1 MIAFDLIC
9 APYRHRFEGWFAS
22 SAEYDRQLTAQLLCC
37 PTCGSVAVTKAIMAP
52 NIARKGNQ
60 AAGPAPRSEPE
71 PEHTVAVSNQPEMP
85 AEIEKAIVALGKI
98 QTRMLEN
105 SDWVGNKFAEE
116 ARAIHYGETPKRIIH
131 GSASANEAQ
140 ALFDEGITVA
150 PLPLPFVP
158 PEAKN

>member
-1 MIAFDLIC
+1 MIAYDLIC
-9 APYRHRFEGWFAS
+9 APYGHRFEGWFAS
-22 SAEYDRQLTAQLLCC
+22 SDEYDRQLTAQLLCC
-37 PTCGSVAVTKAIMAP
+37 PTCGAVAVTKAVMAP

-60 AAGPAPRSEPE
+60 PAVSVPRAEPE
-71 PEHTVAVSNQPEMP
+71 VEQSVAVSNQPEMP
-85 AEIEKAIVALGKI
+85 AEIEKAITALGKL
-98 QTRMLEN
+98 QNRMLEN

-116 ARAIHYGETPKRIIH
+116 ARAIHYGETPERIIH

>member
-9 APYRHRFEGWFAS
+9 APYGHRFEGWFAS
-22 SAEYDRQLTAQLLCC
+22 SDEYDRQLTAQLLSC
-37 PTCGSVAVTKAIMAP
+37 PNCGSVVVTKAVMSP

-60 AAGPAPRSEPE
+60 PAVPMPRPE
-71 PEHTVAVSNQPEMP
+71 TDTDQIVAVSNQPEMP
-85 AEIEKAIVALGKI
+85 AEIEKAIVALGKL
-98 QTRMLEN
+98 QNRMLEN

-116 ARAIHYGETPKRIIH
+116 ARAIHYGETPERVIH

-140 ALFDEGITVA
+140 ALYDEGITVA

>member
-9 APYRHRFEGWFAS
+9 APIGHRFEGWFAS
-22 SAEYDRQLTAQLLCC
+22 SIEYDRQLAAQLLCC
-37 PTCGSVAVTKAIMAP
+37 PTCGSGAVTKAVMAP

-60 AAGPAPRSEPE
+60 PAVSAPSPRSEF
-71 PEHTVAVSNQPEMP
+71 EHTVAVSNQPEMP

-98 QTRMLEN
+98 QSRMLEN

-116 ARAIHYGETPKRIIH
+116 ARAIHYGETPERIIH

>member
-1 MIAFDLIC
+1 MIAYDLIC
-9 APYRHRFEGWFAS
+9 APYSHRFEGWFAS
-22 SAEYDRQLTAQLLCC
+22 SDEYDRQLMSQLLSC
-37 PTCGSVAVTKAIMAP
+37 PTCGSVAVAKAVMAP

-60 AAGPAPRSEPE
+60 PAVSAPRPDPE
-71 PEHTVAVSNQPEMP
+71 MEKSVAVSNQPEMP
-85 AEIEKAIVALGKI
+85 AEIEKAITALGKL
-98 QTRMLEN
+98 QSRMLEN
-105 SDWVGNKFAEE
+105 SDWVGSKFAEE
-116 ARAIHYGETPKRIIH
+116 ARAIHYGETPERIIH

>member
-1 MIAFDLIC
+1 MIAYDLIC
-9 APYRHRFEGWFAS
+9 APFGHRFEGWFAS

-37 PTCGSVAVTKAIMAP
+37 PTCGAVSVTKAVMAP

-60 AAGPAPRSEPE
+60 PAVSAPRSEPE
-71 PEHTVAVSNQPEMP
+71 TEQAVAVSNQPEMP
-85 AEIEKAIVALGKI
+85 AEIEKAIAALGKL
-98 QTRMLEN
+98 QSRMLEN

-116 ARAIHYGETPKRIIH
+116 ARAIHYGETPERIIH

>member
-1 MIAFDLIC
+1 VIAFDLVC
-9 APYRHRFEGWFAS
+9 TPNGHRFEGWFAS
-22 SAEYDRQLTAQLLCC
+22 SAEYDRQVTAQLLCC
-37 PTCGSVAVTKAIMAP
+37 PTCDSVSVTKAVMAP

-60 AAGPAPRSEPE
+60 ASVPAPRAEPE
-71 PEHTVAVSNQPEMP
+71 QTVAVSNQPDMP
-85 AEIEKAIVALGKI
+85 AEIEKAIAALGKL
-98 QTRMLEN
+98 QSRMLEN

-116 ARAIHYGETPKRIIH
+116 ARAIHYGETPERIIH

-150 PLPLPFVP
+150 PLPLPYVP

>member
-1 MIAFDLIC
+1 VIAFDLIC
-9 APYRHRFEGWFAS
+9 APNGHRFEGWFAS
-22 SAEYDRQLTAQLLCC
+22 SVEYDRQLTAQLLCC
-37 PTCGSVAVTKAIMAP
+37 PTCGSVTVTKAMMAP

-60 AAGPAPRSEPE
+60 PAAISPRPE
-71 PEHTVAVSNQPEMP
+71 PDHTVAVSNQPEMP
-85 AEIEKAIVALGKI
+85 AEIEKAITALGKI

-116 ARAIHYGETPKRIIH
+116 ARAIHYGETPERIIH

>member
-1 MIAFDLIC
+1 MIAYDLIC
-9 APYRHRFEGWFAS
+9 APYNHRFEGWFAS
-22 SAEYDRQLTAQLLCC
+22 SEEYDRQLIAQLLCC
-37 PTCGSVAVTKAIMAP
+37 PTCGSVAVKKAVMAP

-60 AAGPAPRSEPE
+60 PPVSLPRAEPE
-71 PEHTVAVSNQPEMP
+71 TEQSVAVSNQPEMP
-85 AEIEKAIVALGKI
+85 AEIEKAIAALGKL
-98 QTRMLEN
+98 QSRMLEN

-116 ARAIHYGETPKRIIH
+116 ARAIHYGETPERIIH

>member
-1 MIAFDLIC
+1 VIAFDLIC
-9 APYRHRFEGWFAS
+9 APNRHRFEGWFAS
-22 SAEYDRQLTAQLLCC
+22 SDEYDRQLAAQLLCC
-37 PTCGSVAVTKAIMAP
+37 PTCGSVAVTKAVMAP

-60 AAGPAPRSEPE
+60 PAVAVSRSEPE
-71 PEHTVAVSNQPEMP
+71 AERAVAVSNQPEMP
-85 AEIEKAIVALGKI
+85 AEIEKAIAALGKL
-98 QTRMLEN
+98 QSRMLEN
-105 SDWVGNKFAEE
+105 SDWVGSKFAEE
-116 ARAIHYGETPKRIIH
+116 ARAIHYGETPERIIH

>member
-1 MIAFDLIC
+1 MIAYDLIC
-9 APYRHRFEGWFAS
+9 APNGHRFEGWFAS
-22 SAEYDRQLTAQLLCC
+22 SDEYDRQLTAQLLCC
-37 PTCGSVAVTKAIMAP
+37 PICGAVAVTKAVMAP

-60 AAGPAPRSEPE
+60 LAVSVPKSQSETE
-71 PEHTVAVSNQPEMP
+71 QTVAVSNQPEMP
-85 AEIEKAIVALGKI
+85 AEIEKAIAALGKL
-98 QTRMLEN
+98 QNRMLEN

-116 ARAIHYGETPKRIIH
+116 ARAIHYGETPERIIH